1 MCFYFSVLSSKH
13 SIILLQKQ
21 GCRLYFHQA
30 TNYGKIKSKTRKT
43 ENTQLSLCSKKR
55 KTRNYP
61 CVRKNGKHAIILVF
75 EKTEN
80 TQLSLCSKNGK
91 HAVILV
97 FEKLNSASHKGI
109 GSRKKKVIS
118 NSKTTTLT
126 YFNKLKKKQQ
136 DQGGKYF
143 YFSFRSEL

>member
-1 MCFYFSVLSSKH
+1 MKFRACRFLKTEQGTFITNNSINDKIFRIGYYLWMCFYFSVLSSKH

-61 CVRKNGKHAIILVF
+61 CLRKNGKHAIILVF

-80 TQLSLCSKNGK
+80 TQLSLSSKKRKTRNYPCVRKTENTQLSLCSKN
-91 HAVILV
+91 
-97 FEKLNSASHKGI
+97 
-109 GSRKKKVIS
+109 
-118 NSKTTTLT
+118 
-126 YFNKLKKKQQ
+126 
-136 DQGGKYF
+136 
-143 YFSFRSEL
+143 

>member
-1 MCFYFSVLSSKH
+1 MIKYSGLAIIFECVFIFLFSHRNIALFFFRNRGVDFISIKLPTMGKSNQKH
-13 SIILLQKQ
+13 
-21 GCRLYFHQA
+21 
-30 TNYGKIKSKTRKT
+30 
-43 ENTQLSLCSKKR
+43 EKR